1 MCRTKKT
8 QTILFISFGE
18 NSAIDYLKNMEKERK
33 ESIERQFSAWD
44 GAHIE
49 LTKLIKKYMN
59 DPGSF
64 EHDQTNYWDMGSH
77 LVVLTS
83 YRGKNAFGGVVRN
96 WVKAKVDIQTGQV
109 LEIIEQGH

>member
-1 MCRTKKT
+1 
-8 QTILFISFGE
+8 
-18 NSAIDYLKNMEKERK
+18 
-33 ESIERQFSAWD
+33 
-44 GAHIE
+44 
-49 LTKLIKKYMN
+49 MN

-64 EHDQTNYWDMGSH
+64 EHDQTNYWDMESH